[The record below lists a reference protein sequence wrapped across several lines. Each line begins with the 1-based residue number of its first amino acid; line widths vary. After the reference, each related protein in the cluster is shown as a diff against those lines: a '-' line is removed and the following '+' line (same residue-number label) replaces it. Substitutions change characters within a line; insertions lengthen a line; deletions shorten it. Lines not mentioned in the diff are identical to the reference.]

1 MNKEPNQMKKSTKW
15 FLGCGLTLVLGIA
28 ILIGGTCFMFWLV
41 VNHHENELEYLGFS
55 AVQEGRVLDI
65 TTPITEQQ
73 LLKGVVVQISADCQ
87 TNVAVLAHTCAVHS
101 SIKGNLYFRGHSL
114 VLTDTAHISGRAE
127 SEAKIIRNLGTVEGG
142 IHNTG
147 KNAEVTTLSRSDDKK
162 TTEPVE

>member
-1 MNKEPNQMKKSTKW
+1 MDKKSKRMKKSTKW
-15 FLGCGLTLVLGIA
+15 LLGCGLTLVLGIA
-28 ILIGGTCFMFWLV
+28 VLTGATCFMFWLV

-55 AVQEGRVLDI
+55 SVQEGRVLDI
-65 TTPITEQQ
+65 TTPITEQK

-101 SIKGNLYFRGHSL
+101 SIKGDLYFRGHSL
-114 VLTDTAHISGRAE
+114 VLTDTAHISGRVE

-147 KNAEVTTLSRSDDKK
+147 KNAEVTTLSRSNEEKP
-162 TTEPVE
+162 TEPFK